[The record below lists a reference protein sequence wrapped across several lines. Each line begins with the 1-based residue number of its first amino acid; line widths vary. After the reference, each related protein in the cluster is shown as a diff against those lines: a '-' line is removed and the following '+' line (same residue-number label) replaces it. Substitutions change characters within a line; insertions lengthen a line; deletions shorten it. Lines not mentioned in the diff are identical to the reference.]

1 MTELIILLLFPSW
14 GCLYAAQYNDGPQP
28 IAKSKQGA
36 HPSSPVSQKVM
47 RHVYNFALHSI
58 LPLAIGHPKV
68 RGLCLAGPFRPL
80 DWKRPTFVVCSHLK
94 CMDDFLGCTGT
105 FPCHKVKH
113 SHHYTTLWQPNW
125 ESLSA
130 PTNRSAS
137 SWGWA
142 SHMKSRWDVKIW
154 SPKCHWQSI
163 EAGELHKIDKPCWS
177 SLFQA

>member
-14 GCLYAAQYNDGPQP
+14 GCLYAAQYNDGPRP

-80 DWKRPTFVVCSHLK
+80 D
-94 CMDDFLGCTGT
+94 
-105 FPCHKVKH
+105 
-113 SHHYTTLWQPNW
+113 
-125 ESLSA
+125 
-130 PTNRSAS
+130 
-137 SWGWA
+137 
-142 SHMKSRWDVKIW
+142 
-154 SPKCHWQSI
+154 
-163 EAGELHKIDKPCWS
+163 
-177 SLFQA
+177 